1 MGGWST
7 IHLSLSITFGGNI
20 LHYFRALLLLAALT
34 PSLGHSAEE
43 RSQMIEWEVVNRFGP
58 FATQEDPSD
67 LFDRYKLAAGESF
80 EDWHKR
86 LSAEGLPSPYHAA
99 LKAGQHENMHWDQ
112 RAKQHR
118 EKILSYVRSESD
130 ASTTITAAAKVA
142 SHSQCTWSLQGQVVT
157 QPCAKDFVFQV
168 PLSGTTLHVTFDGKK
183 LEEPVNPEH
192 IVIVALGDSYASG
205 EGNPDYP
212 GDWKIGQT
220 LPGNNE
226 LEWLVDYKNRLNSPP
241 EAPDAEIN
249 HWVDDTC
256 HRSFYSHQSLTALKL
271 ASENP
276 HAYVSFLHYA
286 CTGAEAFDG
295 LLVPQYQAW
304 GKGVY
309 VPYSQVNFAIREL
322 CQDGQPLGEAP
333 PAYEPISKEETG
345 GINIHAFHRR
355 GGPGNQ
361 PRSHSNLIPNPK
373 WDNFSRYTQ
382 SIREENDG
390 HFPQSGLLTCGTGK
404 IRTPDYVLLNEGG
417 NSMGF
422 ADIVQ
427 YFVVPTQ
434 WKSNTVGN
442 LLFPE
447 VCPSPAY
454 RVDSKENRQLAR
466 YCRKLD
472 KKNNYHSGDLT
483 NGQAGSLGMKERYTL
498 LFNILEHRLGLE
510 PKQIV
515 MAQYPD
521 PLRDIPSPNPACE
534 PLAATDFRVPGDPAK
549 VFNPQGAWNG
559 LKTAASRGLIRSMSD
574 IPGRDLRRWQ
584 FNLTASE
591 AGLALM
597 QFDELRE
604 VLSSTA
610 RARGISFVCETR
622 DAFVGY
628 GWWKGTRVNL
638 PNTKPYW
645 AVSDW
650 NPYAYE
656 SETRA
661 IRTGNDTVIT
671 QPGDKR
677 ITGAV
682 HPNLTGHR
690 LIAQLVYDKI
700 WGGQ

>member
-1 MGGWST
+1 MR
-7 IHLSLSITFGGNI
+7 L
-20 LHYFRALLLLAALT
+20 FRPLLLLATLT
-34 PSLGHSAEE
+34 PSFGFSAEE
-43 RSQMIEWEVVNRFGP
+43 SLQTIEWEVVNRFGP
-58 FATQEDPSD
+58 FATQKDPAN
-67 LFDRYKLAAGESF
+67 LFERYKLAPGENF

-86 LSAEGLPSPYHAA
+86 LSAGGLPSPYRAA

-112 RAKQHR
+112 RTKQHR
-118 EKILSYVRSESD
+118 AKILSYVRNEND
-130 ASTTITAAAKVA
+130 ASTTITAVARVA
-142 SHSQCTWSLQGQVVT
+142 SQSDCTWSFQGEMTT
-157 QPCAKDFVFQV
+157 QPCELGFLFQV
-168 PLSGTTLHVTFDGKK
+168 PLSGAKLQVTFDGKEI
-183 LEEPVNPEH
+183 EEPINPNH
-192 IVIVALGDSYASG
+192 VVIIGMGDSYASG

-212 GDWKIGQT
+212 GDWKSGQT

-226 LEWLVDYKNRLNSPP
+226 LEWLVDYKNRLVSPA
-241 EAPDAEIN
+241 EAPDAKSN

-256 HRSFYSHQSLTALKL
+256 HRSFYSHQSLTALKI

-304 GKGVY
+304 GKGIY

-322 CQDGQPLGEAP
+322 CQDGKPLGEAAP
-333 PAYEPISKEETG
+333 IYEAVSKKETG
-345 GINIHAFHRR
+345 GINIRAFHRR
-355 GGPGNQ
+355 GGPGNR
-361 PRSHSNLIPNPK
+361 PRSHSNLIPNPEL
-373 WDNFSRYTQ
+373 DNFSRFTQ
-382 SIREENDG
+382 SIREKNNG
-390 HFPQSGLLTCGTGK
+390 HFPQSGLLTCATGK

-434 WKSNTVGN
+434 WKLGIVGN

-447 VCPSPAY
+447 VCPSPEY
-454 RVDSKENRQLAR
+454 RVASKDNRQLDR
-466 YCRKLD
+466 YCKRLD
-472 KKNNYHSGDLT
+472 KKINYHSGDLT
-483 NGQAGSLGMKERYTL
+483 NGQTGSLGMKDRYTL

-521 PLRDIPSPNPACE
+521 PLRDTASPSPVCE
-534 PLAATDFRVPGDPAK
+534 PLASTDFRVPGDAPK
-549 VFNPQGAWNG
+549 VFNPQGAWYG
-559 LKTAASRGLIRSMSD
+559 LKAAASKGLIRTLSD
-574 IPGRDLRRWQ
+574 LPGRNFRRWQ

-591 AGLALM
+591 AGLALK

-604 VLSSTA
+604 VLSNTA
-610 RARGISFVCETR
+610 RDRGISFVCETR

-628 GWWKGTRVNL
+628 GWWKGSRGNL

-645 AVSDW
+645 AVWDW

-700 WGGQ
+700 WGSQ

>member
-1 MGGWST
+1 
-7 IHLSLSITFGGNI
+7 LR
-20 LHYFRALLLLAALT
+20 YFRTSVFLAVLA
-34 PSLGHSAEE
+34 PSLGYSAEE
-43 RSQMIEWEVVNRFGP
+43 SSQAIEWEVANRFGP
-58 FATQEDPSD
+58 FATQIDPEDMFS
-67 LFDRYKLAAGESF
+67 RYKLAVGESF
-80 EDWHKR
+80 ENWHKR
-86 LSAEGLPSPYHAA
+86 LSVEGLPSPYLAA
-99 LKAGQHENMHWDQ
+99 LKAGRHGSMHWDQ
-112 RAKQHR
+112 RAKQHQD
-118 EKILSYVRSESD
+118 KILSYVRDESD
-130 ASTTITAAAKVA
+130 PGNTVTAVARVA
-142 SHSQCTWSLQGQVVT
+142 SQSECTWFFQGRVVT
-157 QPCAKDFVFQV
+157 QPCAINFEFQV
-168 PLSGTTLHVTFDGKK
+168 PLAGSKVQVTFDGNEI
-183 LEEPVNPEH
+183 EELIKPEH
-192 IVIVALGDSYASG
+192 VVIVGMGDSYASG

-212 GDWKIGQT
+212 GEWMPGQT

-226 LEWLVDYKNRLNSPP
+226 LEWLVDYKQRLVSPA
-241 EAPDAEIN
+241 EAPHGEIN

-309 VPYSQVNFAIREL
+309 VPFSQVNFAIREL
-322 CQDGQPLGEAP
+322 CQDGKPLGEAAP
-333 PAYEPISKEETG
+333 TYEAVSKEETG

-355 GGPGNQ
+355 GGPDNQ
-361 PRSHSNLIPNPK
+361 PRSHSNLIPSPQL
-373 WDNFSRYTQ
+373 DNFSRFTQ
-382 SIREENDG
+382 KIREENGG
-390 HFPQSGLLTCGTGK
+390 HFPQSGLLACPKGK
-404 IRTPDYVLLNEGG
+404 IRTPDYVFLNEGG

-422 ADIVQ
+422 ADIIK

-434 WKSNTVGN
+434 WKLSIVGN

-454 RVDSKENRQLAR
+454 RVASKDNRQLAR
-466 YCRKLD
+466 YCRRLD
-472 KKNNYHSGDLT
+472 KENNYHSGDLT

-521 PLRDIPSPNPACE
+521 PLRDIASSRPACE
-534 PLAATDFRVPGDPAK
+534 PLASSDFRVPGDPAK

-559 LKTAASRGLIRSMSD
+559 LKAATSKGLIRAMSD
-574 IPGRDLRRWQ
+574 LPGRDLRRWQ

-591 AGLALM
+591 AGLALK
-597 QFDELRE
+597 QFDKLRE

-610 RARGISFVCETR
+610 RDRGISLVCETR

-628 GWWKGTRVNL
+628 GWWKGTRGNL

-645 AVSDW
+645 AVWDW

-656 SETRA
+656 SKTRA

-690 LIAQLVYDKI
+690 LIAQMVYDQI
-700 WGGQ
+700 WEHQ